1 MFSVSRVRC
10 VVSNINSS
18 TDLVNTTSLDTALLD
33 IVILHVTSL
42 LDIVILDISLLVMV
56 ILLDIS
62 LQVIMVSCDIVLRVT
77 VVWAVTCV

>member
-42 LDIVILDISLLVMV
+42 LDIVILDISL
-56 ILLDIS
+56 
-62 LQVIMVSCDIVLRVT
+62 QVSCDIVLRVT